1 MTTEVHYYRYYCQ
14 TESNF
19 VYKWDTSAPSTCP
32 NNQHHTIDSNS
43 ITIIDTVSTS
53 QVELVDAVKTQFQES
68 VSLNKQLLLSLQSS
82 VGKSTLRDNYVTIG
96 SATILNNNNSE
107 YQMLVTGSNDKA
119 SITSVERVKC
129 YGHLTNE
136 ACFGVRIPQ
145 TLSSNQYIR
154 FGMYDSGN
162 SNGVFFKYDK
172 NGMGIGFQSSGTGE
186 SNITQSN
193 LNVDMMDGN
202 GVSSVVLQPSKG
214 YVYGLRVSGNGPRA
228 IEYGVYSKSMYGDQ
242 RFYVMHRLFTNDFG
256 NKPFLP
262 SHLPLTVEIANN
274 GISGSNN
281 VYLSD
286 RSFAVYGDVGCVGG
300 DHVANN
306 RTNSLYVPS
315 VTIATSSDYVPIV
328 SLRKKS
334 AYVGVETF
342 LEGLDV
348 ICSSPQVI
356 LVMSGS
362 TLMGSSWQTLPLQVA
377 TETAIEYD
385 TSASAVSSDGVM
397 IWQGLAPS
405 GSMTFK
411 IPKCLM
417 NGTSPLVMLAK
428 NVSSSGTI
436 TLVVRAIEAW

>member
-1 MTTEVHYYRYYCQ
+1 L
-14 TESNF
+14 
-19 VYKWDTSAPSTCP
+19 TCP

-43 ITIIDTVSTS
+43 ITIIDTVSTN
-53 QVELVDAVKTQFQES
+53 QVEVVDAVKTQFQES

-82 VGKSTLRDNYVTIG
+82 FGKSTLRDNYVTVG
-96 SATILNNNNSE
+96 NATILNNSNSE
-107 YQMLVTGSNDKA
+107 YHMLATGSNDKA
-119 SITSVERVKC
+119 SITSVERVNC
-129 YGHLTNE
+129 YGHLTSE

-154 FGMYDSGN
+154 FGMYDSGK
-162 SNGVFFKYDK
+162 SNGVFFSYDK
-172 NGMGIGFQSSGTGE
+172 NGMGVGFQSSGVSE
-186 SNITQSN
+186 CNITQNN

-202 GVSSVVLQPSKG
+202 GVSGAVLEPSKG
-214 YVYGLRVSGNGPRA
+214 YVYGLRVSGNGPRV
-228 IEYGVYSKSMYGDQ
+228 IDYGVYSKSMYGDQ

-256 NKPFLP
+256 NKPFLL

-286 RSFAVYGDVGCVGG
+286 RSFAVYGDVGCLGCIGSVGG
-300 DHVANN
+300 DHATNN

-356 LVMSGS
+356 MVISGS

-385 TSASAVSSDGVM
+385 TSASAVSSDGIM

-417 NGTSPLVMLAK
+417 NGTSPMVILAK
-428 NVSSSGTI
+428 NVSSSGAI